1 MAKITL
7 KEMLAK
13 NNRLASNIIV
23 SSVLI
28 NRLEVYGYINSRCV
42 EDVLFLPQT
51 SYDTVS
57 VNGIVNKS
65 PVSEIVCSNYIYQ
78 VIIFYDGKKT
88 TSIGLPTPVYKN
100 LSISNKPTKCNLEDL
115 YIPSLLSNQTYK
127 KIKARIGSGV
137 VVTERTIKNGR
148 FPQNI
153 VAENSKAMFIA
164 EEGAILLGDNEGDIR
179 SVGEEILAVCRY
191 LHPENGTMCY
201 TQFSLDELF
210 VDNEDDTI

>member
-42 EDVLFLPQT
+42 EDVLFLPKT

-100 LSISNKPTKCNLEDL
+100 LSISNKPTKYNLEDL
-115 YIPSLLSNQTYK
+115 YIPSLLSNPIYK

-148 FPQNI
+148 FPQYI
-153 VAENSKAMFIA
+153 VAEDNKALYIA
-164 EEGAILLGDNEGDIR
+164 KEGAILLEDNEGVIR